1 MIDLHTHTVFS
12 DGVLI
17 PTELARRA
25 EICGYT
31 IIGIAD
37 HVDASNIDFVI
48 PRLVRVSEI
57 LNRVNRI
64 KMIPCAELTHIPPS
78 QISALAK
85 EARELGAQIVI
96 VHGETI
102 AEPVAPG
109 TNRAALS
116 AEIDILAHPGLITKE
131 EALIAADVG
140 ICLEITARKG
150 HSLTNGHVARLA
162 KEAGAKLILSSD
174 AHAPEDLMTDEWGK
188 QVVLGAGLTGD
199 DFKEMQVTAE
209 ALVLRIP

>member
-17 PTELARRA
+17 PSELVRRA
-25 EICGYT
+25 EVCGYT
-31 IIGIAD
+31 MIGIAD

-48 PRLVRVSEI
+48 PRLVAVAET
-57 LNRVNRI
+57 LNQVNRI
-64 KMIPCAELTHIPPS
+64 KTIPCAELTHVPPS
-78 QISALAK
+78 QIAALAK
-85 EARELGAQIVI
+85 EARALGARVVI

-116 AEIDILAHPGLITKE
+116 SKIDILAHPGLISKE
-131 EALIAADVG
+131 EVQMAADMG
-140 ICLEITARKG
+140 IYLEITARKG
-150 HSLTNGHVARLA
+150 HSLTNGRVARFA
-162 KEAGAKLILSSD
+162 KEVGAKLILSSD
-174 AHAPEDLMTDEWGK
+174 AHAPEDLMTDAWGE

-199 DFKEMQVTAE
+199 DFKEMQKNAH
-209 ALVLRIP
+209 ALVTV

>member
-48 PRLVRVSEI
+48 PRLVKVSET
-57 LNRVNRI
+57 LNQVNKI
-64 KMIPCAELTHIPPS
+64 KTIPCAELTHIPPS

-85 EARELGAQIVI
+85 EARELGAQVVI

-109 TNRAALS
+109 TNKAA
-116 AEIDILAHPGLITKE
+116 KKM
-131 EALIAADVG
+131 
-140 ICLEITARKG
+140 C
-150 HSLTNGHVARLA
+150 
-162 KEAGAKLILSSD
+162 
-174 AHAPEDLMTDEWGK
+174 
-188 QVVLGAGLTGD
+188 
-199 DFKEMQVTAE
+199 
-209 ALVLRIP
+209 

>member
-17 PTELARRA
+17 PSELVRRA
-25 EICGYT
+25 EVCGYT

-48 PRLVRVSEI
+48 PRLVTVAKT
-57 LNRVNRI
+57 LNQVNRI
-64 KMIPCAELTHIPPS
+64 QTIPCAELTHVPPS
-78 QISALAK
+78 QIAALAK
-85 EARELGAQIVI
+85 EARALGARVVI

-116 AEIDILAHPGLITKE
+116 STIDILAHPGLIGKE
-131 EALIAADVG
+131 EAQMAADMG
-140 ICLEITARKG
+140 IYLEITARKG

-162 KEAGAKLILSSD
+162 EEVGAKLILSSD
-174 AHAPEDLMTDEWGK
+174 AHAPEDLITDAWGE

-199 DFKEMQVTAE
+199 DFKEMQENARTLVT
-209 ALVLRIP
+209 V

>member
-12 DGVLI
+12 DGELI
-17 PTELARRA
+17 PAELVRRA
-25 EICGYT
+25 EVCGYT
-31 IIGIAD
+31 IVGIAD

-48 PRLVRVSEI
+48 PRIVDVSES
-57 LNRVNRI
+57 LNQVNRI
-64 KMIPCAELTHIPPS
+64 TTIPCAELTHIPPS

-85 EARELGAQIVI
+85 KARVLGARIVI

-116 AEIDILAHPGLITKE
+116 SEIDILAHPGLITRE
-131 EALIAADVG
+131 EVRMAADAG
-140 ICLEITARKG
+140 IYLEITARKG

-162 KEAGAKLILSSD
+162 GEGGAKLILSSD
-174 AHAPEDLMTDEWGK
+174 AHAPEDLMTDRWGE
-188 QVVLGAGLTGD
+188 QVVRGAGLTHD
-199 DFKEMQVTAE
+199 DFKVMQKN
-209 ALVLRIP
+209 ALSMLDA